1 MSSSANNKNAI
12 FEYYEAIKT
21 GKETVSKKVETFYK
35 YITKE
40 LQNKKSKYYFSDKKA
55 NHIIDFIEKY
65 CRHSKGKWAKEQ
77 IKLELWQKAFLSCL
91 FGVLKKSDNLRRFQR
106 AILFVARKN
115 GKSLLSSAIGNYC
128 FTKDGEGGAECY
140 SVATQREQAK
150 IIWNESRSMIK
161 KSKALNKR
169 VKCLIGELK
178 YGDNVYK
185 PLASDSNNLDGLNT
199 HFAGLDEIHAWKDQN
214 LYDVILNSIS
224 AREQPII
231 LVISTMG
238 TVRESV
244 FDDIYSECERI
255 LNGYFDKDGYKDDSV
270 LPIIYELDSRSE
282 WTDSTKWRK
291 ANPNLCVSK
300 KLSYLENEVNKAKAD
315 NKKLKNTLCKDFNI
329 RETSIETWL
338 NFEEIDNPETFDI
351 FELKPDYAILGADL
365 SRTTDL
371 TSCGLFFGKN
381 INEEIKYFYYPMF
394 WLPEELLEKHVREDK
409 VPYDIWERQGYLRTC
424 PGNKIDTDCITEW
437 LIELHDGSKGFEIYY
452 PFGGYD
458 SWSAAEWVKRL
469 KENFGDCFEP
479 VIQGKKTLSL
489 PMQLRGAEL
498 SAKRIN
504 YGNNPI
510 LKWNLTNV
518 KADIDK
524 NGNMQ
529 PTKALNAKQ
538 RIDGFAA
545 MLNAY
550 TVFLNHKEEYLNLI

>member
-1 MSSSANNKNAI
+1 MNAI

-21 GKETVSKKVETFYK
+21 GKETVSKKVETFYG

-40 LQNKKSKYYFSDKKA
+40 LQNPKSKYYFSEVKA
-55 NHIIDFIEKY
+55 NHAINFGERFCK
-65 CRHSKGKWAKEQ
+65 HSKGKWAKKP
-77 IKLELWQKAFLSCL
+77 IKFELWQRAFLSCL
-91 FGVLKKSDNLRRFQR
+91 FGILKKSDNFRRFQR

-128 FTKDGEGGAECY
+128 FMADNEGGAECY

-161 KSKALNKR
+161 KSAALCKR
-169 VKCLIGELK
+169 AKCLIGEIR
-178 YGDNVYK
+178 YGDNIYK

-214 LYDVILNSIS
+214 LYDVIINSVS

-238 TVRESV
+238 TVRELV
-244 FDDIYSECERI
+244 FDDIYAECERI
-255 LNGYFDKDGYKDDSV
+255 LNGYFDDNGYKDDTV
-270 LPIIYELDSRSE
+270 LPIIYELDNRNE

-291 ANPNLCVSK
+291 ANPNLGVSK
-300 KLSYLENEVNKAKAD
+300 KVEYLENEVNKAKAD

-329 RETSIETWL
+329 RETSISTWL
-338 NFEEIDNPETFDI
+338 SFEEINNPEKFNILD
-351 FELKPDYAILGADL
+351 LKPDYAIIGADL

-371 TSCGLFFGKN
+371 TSAGLFFGKRQ
-381 INEEIKYFYYPMF
+381 INEIFFYYYPMF
-394 WLPEELLEKHVREDK
+394 WLPEELLEKHVKEDK
-409 VPYDIWERQGYLRTC
+409 VPYDIWLQQGYIRTC
-424 PGNKIDTDCITEW
+424 KGNKIDTDDITEW
-437 LIELHDGSKGFEIYY
+437 LEELNNGTNGLEIYY
-452 PFGGYD
+452 PYGGYD

-469 KENFGDCFEP
+469 KEKFGDVFEP

-489 PMQLRGAEL
+489 PMQLLGAEL
-498 SAKRIN
+498 SAKKIN

-550 TVFLNHKEEYLNLI
+550 TVFLNHKDEYLNLL